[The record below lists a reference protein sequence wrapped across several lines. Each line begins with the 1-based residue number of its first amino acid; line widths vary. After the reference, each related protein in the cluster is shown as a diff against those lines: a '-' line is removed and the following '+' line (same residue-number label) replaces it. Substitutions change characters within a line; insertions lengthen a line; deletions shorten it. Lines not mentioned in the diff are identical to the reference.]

1 MRMTALLTACVLV
14 VSAASAQAQGEKKMS
29 VHELKMKSIDGKD
42 VDLSQYKGKV
52 LLIVNVASECGYTP
66 HYKGMQELYEK
77 YAKDG
82 LVVIGVP
89 ANDFGKQEPGSNEE
103 IKQFCE
109 SKYKVTFPMMA
120 KVAAKGTGIAP
131 IFQTL
136 TTTETPAAKAGDI
149 RWNFE
154 KFLIG
159 KDGQLIARWGS
170 GTEPMS
176 NDIQEAVKKALK

>member
-1 MRMTALLTACVLV
+1 
-14 VSAASAQAQGEKKMS
+14 MS
-29 VHELKMKSIDGKD
+29 IHELKMKSIDGKD
-42 VDLSQYKGKV
+42 VDFSQYKGKV
-52 LLIVNVASECGYTP
+52 LLVVNVASACGYTP

-77 YAKDG
+77 YGKDG

-89 ANDFGKQEPGSNEE
+89 ANDFGKQEPGTDDE

-120 KVAAKGTGIAP
+120 KVAAKGAGIAP
-131 IFQTL
+131 IFQHL
-136 TTTETPAAKAGDI
+136 TTAETNGAKPGDI

-159 KDGQLIARWGS
+159 KDGQLIARWAS
-170 GTEPMS
+170 GTDPMS
-176 NDIQEAVKKALK
+176 NDVQDAVKKALK

>member
-1 MRMTALLTACVLV
+1 
-14 VSAASAQAQGEKKMS
+14 MS
-29 VHELKMKSIDGKD
+29 IHELKMKSIDGKD
-42 VDLSQYKGKV
+42 VDFSQYKGKV

-77 YAKDG
+77 YGKDG

-89 ANDFGKQEPGSNEE
+89 ANDFGKQEPGSNDE

-131 IFQTL
+131 IFQQL
-136 TTTETPAAKAGDI
+136 TTAETNGARAGDI

-159 KDGQLIARWGS
+159 KDGQLIARWAS
-170 GTEPMS
+170 GTDPMS
-176 NDIQEAVKKALK
+176 NDVQDAVKKALK